1 MQLHL
6 QLFDRLRVNS
16 CVGEERVNKCRMG
29 DMIFDISSAED
40 PSNEHESCSSGGHG
54 FALHLKCFAA
64 AAPQETVA
72 VVAYKSGVFL

>member
-1 MQLHL
+1 
-6 QLFDRLRVNS
+6 
-16 CVGEERVNKCRMG
+16 MG